1 MSASPD
7 STSADLEQTI
17 VDLRRGLTQLTAERD
32 QLLAERD
39 EAYRRLDDAQAR
51 ETATAEVLG
60 IINASPGDLAPVF
73 DAILEKAHSLC
84 GIAHGSLELYDGE
97 RFRAVAV
104 RGLSETFA
112 DLLRQG
118 SPAFDNPATRLP
130 VRCYACRC
138 DAKAS
143 SWG

>member
-39 EAYRRLDDAQAR
+39 EAFRRLDDAQAR

-60 IINASPGDLAPVF
+60 IINASPGDLASVF
-73 DAILEKAHSLC
+73 DAILEKAHSPRQL
-84 GIAHGSLELYDGE
+84 GA
-97 RFRAVAV
+97 
-104 RGLSETFA
+104 
-112 DLLRQG
+112 LR
-118 SPAFDNPATRLP
+118 R
-130 VRCYACRC
+130 
-138 DAKAS
+138 
-143 SWG
+143 